1 MKRVVS
7 TLATLLICFTALQ
20 AQAASPHWVEGV
32 NYVRLDPV
40 QHTTVAP
47 GKIEVMEVFS
57 YACPFCYQFQP
68 VIEKLRHS
76 LPANAEM
83 VFLPASFHPEED
95 WTVFQQAYFSA
106 QSLGIA
112 ARAHQAIFDAVWK
125 TGELA
130 IADPTTHRLR
140 NPLPSIEDVARCYG
154 RITGVKPETFLAAA
168 RSFGVNARMRIADGQ
183 IVAMQIPSTPCLVVN
198 GKYRVVLDS
207 LNSTDE
213 VVDVVK
219 YLVARESAH

>member
-1 MKRVVS
+1 MKRTVS
-7 TLATLLICFTALQ
+7 TFATLLVCLAALQ
-20 AQAASPHWVEGV
+20 AQAAPRWVEGRD
-32 NYVRLDPV
+32 YVRLDALQP
-40 QHTTVAP
+40 TTVPP

-57 YACPFCYQFQP
+57 YACPFCYRFQP
-68 VIEKLRHS
+68 VIERLEHS

-95 WTVFQQAYFSA
+95 WTVFQQAYFAA

-112 ARAHQAIFDAVWK
+112 ARAHRAIFDAVWE

-130 IADPTTHRLR
+130 IVDPTTQRLKH
-140 NPLPSIEDVARCYG
+140 PLPSIEDAARCYG

-168 RSFGVNARMRIADGQ
+168 RSFGVNAKMRIADGQ

-198 GKYRVVLDS
+198 GKYRVVLES
-207 LNSTDE
+207 LNSTD
-213 VVDVVK
+213 DVIDIVK
-219 YLVARESAH
+219 FLVAKESSR

>member
-7 TLATLLICFTALQ
+7 TLATLLIGLMALQ
-20 AQAASPHWVEGV
+20 AQAASQHWVEGV

-140 NPLPSIEDVARCYG
+140 NPLPSIEDIARCYG

-168 RSFGVNARMRIADGQ
+168 RSFGVNAKMRIADGQ

-213 VVDVVK
+213 VIDVVK
-219 YLVARESAH
+219 YLVTRESAH